1 MIWLLVVV
9 VADDP
14 VHIHDHHEADLDHHQ
29 GHVIVTDADRVHHDG
44 TRYVFLSN
52 PNDYETIEKQL
63 EDFVVKQIFFLHK
76 IYL

>member
-1 MIWLLVVV
+1 MVWLLVVV

-44 TRYVFLSN
+44 TRYVFIQ
-52 PNDYETIEKQL
+52 PK
-63 EDFVVKQIFFLHK
+63 
-76 IYL
+76 